1 MLVLTRKP
9 EQKIKIGN
17 NIVLTV
23 LKVQGDQVS
32 LGIEAPKDYAIIRTE
47 LLDRSKDDQNEPNLL
62 RH

>member
-9 EQKIKIGN
+9 EQKIKIGKK
-17 NIVLTV
+17 IILTV

-32 LGIEAPKDYAIIRTE
+32 LGIEAPRECEIVRTE
-47 LLDRSKDDQNEPNLL
+47 LLDRDTDVEHETDLL

>member
-9 EQKIKIGN
+9 EQKIKIGKD
-17 NIVLTV
+17 IVLTV

-32 LGIEAPKDYAIIRTE
+32 LGIEAPRDYEIIRTE
-47 LLDRSKDDQNEPNLL
+47 LLDKEKHESDLL